1 MTIPY
6 SYLDKLHDEELRRQ
20 KGDYEDYRQW
30 KTWKDSLKEVESEKP
45 DDN

>member
-20 KGDYEDYRQW
+20 KEDYEDYRQW
-30 KTWKDSLKEVESEKP
+30 KAWREAKKKEDKSE
-45 DDN
+45 